1 MNRTELI
8 KHITEAMQGRATA
21 NFSASDV
28 NAAAVSEI
36 SQALGISDNAT
47 GREIREHKNAIF
59 ALIEEAVDEILPE
72 SLKDVF
78 GQFAEI
84 KSFAR
89 DAEVV
94 FNIEK
99 VGRNRAKLV
108 ISRGARGGIY
118 RTARL
123 ANKEFGVST
132 RTYTAGVYVE
142 LEDILLG
149 RISLGE
155 MYNDIL
161 EGFEEELMR
170 EVFNALAAGA
180 PLSGYERI
188 DGGDTAN
195 VTTTLT
201 GLSTALD
208 KVLPYVK
215 AYGTP
220 TIFGSYAALSSIYNP
235 LANTVAPAGY
245 PNSQD
250 SMDVR
255 EHGYVQ
261 VYKGIRL
268 VELPNYLTSLKN
280 DQWFYDPSYVFVI
293 PGNIKPVKI
302 ALRGDAYMQDNKSAV
317 GTEKWEVSKMMG
329 VGIAMANNFAV
340 IKVSDIVENY
350 STNNA
355 TDFYLD
361 K

>member
-1 MNRTELI
+1 MNELI

-21 NFSASDV
+21 NFSSSDV
-28 NAAAVSEI
+28 NQAAVNELLK
-36 SQALGISDNAT
+36 ATGISDNAT
-47 GREIREHKNAIF
+47 GREIREHKNQIF
-59 ALIEEAVDEILPE
+59 ALIEEAVDEILPA
-72 SLKDVF
+72 SLQDIF
-78 GQFAEI
+78 GQFAEVRT
-84 KSFAR
+84 FAR

-108 ISRGARGGIY
+108 ISRGSRGGIY

-123 ANKEFGVST
+123 ANKDFSIST
-132 RTYTAGVYVE
+132 RVYTAAVYVE

-161 EGFEEELMR
+161 EAFQEELMR

-188 DGGDTAN
+188 NGGDAAN
-195 VTTTLT
+195 VTTTTAGLT
-201 GLSTALD
+201 ASLD

-215 AYGTP
+215 AYGVP
-220 TIFGSYAALSSIYNP
+220 TIFGSYAALSGIYNP
-235 LANTVAPAGY
+235 LATTTLPAGY
-245 PNSQD
+245 PNAQD
-250 SMDVR
+250 SMDIR
-255 EHGYVQ
+255 EHGFVQ
-261 VYKGIRL
+261 VYKGIRV

-280 DQWFYDPSYVFVI
+280 DEWFYDPSYVFVI
-293 PGNIKPVKI
+293 PGDIKPVKV
-302 ALRGDAYMQDNKSAV
+302 AMKGEAYTQDNKSAV
-317 GTEKWEVSKMMG
+317 GTEKWEISKMMG

-340 IKVSDIVENY
+340 IKVSDISENY
-350 STNNA
+350 SSANA
-355 TDFYLD
+355 SDFYLD